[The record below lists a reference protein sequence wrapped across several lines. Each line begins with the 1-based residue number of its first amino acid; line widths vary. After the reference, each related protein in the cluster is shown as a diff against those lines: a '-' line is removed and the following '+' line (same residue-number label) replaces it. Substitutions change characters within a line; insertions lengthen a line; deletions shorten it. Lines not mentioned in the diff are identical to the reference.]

1 MNGVIGQGRQDDG
14 SPRGAAA
21 RSRVRS
27 IAPPRVDPQ
36 PVDSA
41 RVDLARLDSTSLDP
55 SWLVAARP
63 TRRRFVAQLTFLAV
77 GGAFFAECSNPSS
90 TRPRDEG
97 LAHAPAPPP
106 STAEPAPPSP
116 PPAPVRPPLP
126 AAEPVLR
133 VRVAA
138 SRPAPAAPQ
147 PIVINADARWIVVR
161 SDNRLRQDLTLQAP
175 ISLSRE
181 RGEWRIVDRSG
192 FTPRYDPQ
200 SSIEFAM
207 EESAA
212 ASLIVG
218 ETRYPGSLFAAPLA
232 PPTLPAS
239 QGAAKPAGEIDPS
252 DDESLSDETFPDD
265 EASSDAVARLADAFD
280 LVNHVPLETYL
291 PGVLA
296 GELFSNWHAEAFA
309 AQAVAARSYAC
320 CEQFFWGTRR
330 HFDVTATTT
339 SQVYRGETALRVAR
353 EAVARTRGR
362 MLAWDG
368 ALVPAYYSSC
378 CGGIAANAIDEVSPN
393 PVNDIPPLRSRTG
406 PDACG
411 DAPVR
416 RWTSARSIDELVR
429 RLNAWG
435 AARRNAGARS
445 LRSIAVFEVASIND
459 HGRPTKFL
467 VRDRD
472 GREATIS
479 SMRLREAMNF
489 NAPGLGAPRNPLKS
503 SLVTVEIGGSGV
515 TFNGQGYGHGVGL
528 CQYCAQALA
537 KGGTSHPAML
547 TMFYPQATLASAY

>member
-27 IAPPRVDPQ
+27 IAPPRVDPKQ
-36 PVDSA
+36 VDST
-41 RVDLARLDSTSLDP
+41 RVDQPRLDSSLLDR
-55 SWLVAARP
+55 ARP

-90 TRPRDEG
+90 TRRRADD
-97 LAHAPAPPP
+97 LASAPPAPIEPTAAAPTPP
-106 STAEPAPPSP
+106 PPPVRAPLPHAEPA
-116 PPAPVRPPLP
+116 
-126 AAEPVLR
+126 LR

-138 SRPAPAAPQ
+138 SRPGAAAPQ

-175 ISLSRE
+175 ISVSRE

-192 FTPRYDPQ
+192 FTPRYDAQ
-200 SSIEFAM
+200 SPIEFAI
-207 EESAA
+207 EESAGG
-212 ASLIVG
+212 SLIVG
-218 ETRYPGSLFAAPLA
+218 EARYPGSLVAAPLT
-232 PPTLPAS
+232 PPTLRPIEIAAS
-239 QGAAKPAGEIDPS
+239 ADPS
-252 DDESLSDETFPDD
+252 EDESLSDEASPEDDASPD
-265 EASSDAVARLADAFD
+265 AADSADSFD
-280 LVNHVPLETYL
+280 IVNHVPLEMYL

-296 GELFSNWHAEAFA
+296 GELFSHWHAEAFA

-320 CEQFFWGTRR
+320 CEAFFWGTRR

-353 EAVARTRGR
+353 EAVERTRGR
-362 MLAWDG
+362 MLGWDG

-416 RWTSARSIDELVR
+416 RWTNARSIDELVR

-435 AARRNAGARS
+435 AARRNAGARAI
-445 LRSIAVFEVASIND
+445 RSIASFDVAAVND

-472 GREATIS
+472 GREALVS
-479 SMRLREAMNF
+479 SMRLREAVNF
-489 NAPGLGAPRNPLKS
+489 NAPGTGPPREALKS
-503 SLVTVEIGGSGV
+503 SLVQPVVSGPTI
-515 TFNGQGYGHGVGL
+515 TFHGQGYGHGVGL